1 MTLSLFRVAIMCT
14 SLLGLAACSQ
24 TANTSSTQSALNSPV
39 SYETYIKT
47 GDLFSYTHFI
57 DIYNND
63 VSLGK
68 KKKLVILFATWCSD
82 SQRLIKQL
90 QQSSLS
96 QDSQLQIIAIGREE
110 NAQSLLQFQQAYNI
124 SYSLIADP
132 DRAIYN
138 QYANKGVPRLILLDE
153 NNHVVK
159 TLIGEDPNSLQKIRW

>member
-1 MTLSLFRVAIMCT
+1 MTSSFFRVALTCT

-24 TANTSSTQSALNSPV
+24 IANTQATQSALNTPV
-39 SYETYIKT
+39 GYETYIKT
-47 GDLFSYTHFI
+47 GDLFSHAHFI

-110 NAQSLLQFQQAYNI
+110 NTQSLLQFQQAYNI

-153 NNHVVK
+153 NNQVVK
-159 TLIGEDPNSLQKIRW
+159 TLIGEDPNSLQKVRW